1 MAEALTRSLTF
12 RIREAVGNTQ
22 AKWKFDL
29 SVFHRGPKAGLEARS
44 RDLLWMGQNEL
55 SLLLKPKDADWK
67 NNIGLRQSHKG
78 GHMKQAD
85 AQTGLH
91 EAHFIVPIGNPAL
104 PKATENQLADPQ
116 TDHTVR

>member
-1 MAEALTRSLTF
+1 MTSEYFTEAQKL
-12 RIREAVGNTQ
+12 
-22 AKWKFDL
+22 
-29 SVFHRGPKAGLEARS
+29 GLEARS

-85 AQTGLH
+85 AQTELH